1 MQTVTEQ
8 KGEPQ
13 PSLPPLP
20 VGSLEPSTLHINDSY
35 FLAQLY
41 KMLQY

>member
-8 KGEPQ
+8 RGELQ
-13 PSLPPLP
+13 ASLPPLP
-20 VGSLEPSTLHINDSY
+20 VGSLEAGTLHTNDSY